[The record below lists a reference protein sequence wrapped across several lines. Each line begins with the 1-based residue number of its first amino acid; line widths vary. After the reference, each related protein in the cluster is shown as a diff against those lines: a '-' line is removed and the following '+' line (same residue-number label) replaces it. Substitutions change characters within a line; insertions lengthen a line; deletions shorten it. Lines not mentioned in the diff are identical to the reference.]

1 MQHPLNQNTE
11 DQYTL
16 GLGLNDLHQPVCL
29 VLSVQGMAYGAT
41 AALAAEYYVA
51 EAGNLRIS
59 GAAGSVML
67 KHLSTAN
74 VEACVA
80 KLPLIVVD
88 HERQLEHEVLPLE
101 NGNDVY
107 GSMTP

>member
-1 MQHPLNQNTE
+1 MPHPLNQNTD

-16 GLGLNDLHQPVCL
+16 GLGLNDQHQPVCL
-29 VLSVQGMAYGAT
+29 VLSVQGIAHGAT
-41 AALAAEYYVA
+41 AALAGEYYVT
-51 EAGNLRIS
+51 EGGNLRIS
-59 GAAGSVML
+59 GAAGSVVL
-67 KHLSTAN
+67 KHLSTASF
-74 VEACVA
+74 EACLA

-88 HERQLEHEVLPLE
+88 HVRQLEHEVLPLE